1 MIQSAIYRS
10 KVKRVTQLLKSL
22 HPLIKRLPAPLPLP
36 NTESFKGGKAMDA
49 KTAQARQEAFNKA
62 DSKRL
67 DRSAAPFW
75 LAKLTED
82 ETRRSR
88 S

>member
-1 MIQSAIYRS
+1 MIQSAIYRT
-10 KVKRVTQLLKSL
+10 KVKRMVALLKSVGPRL
-22 HPLIKRLPAPLPLP
+22 TRLPAPLPRP
-36 NTESFKGGKAMDA
+36 GSEAFKAPKVWEA
-49 KTAQARQEAFNKA
+49 KQSQERQERYEKL

-75 LAKLTED
+75 LQTLTFD